1 MQLFNMTFLFFSLS
15 SIVEIVT
22 NLGKALGAY
31 KMTLDCK
38 DTMIPFYE
46 GLGYGRE
53 AGNAN
58 TLSIRYPATEAKL

>member
-1 MQLFNMTFLFFSLS
+1 MTFFFFSLS

-58 TLSIRYPATEAKL
+58 TLSIRYPTTEAKL

>member
-1 MQLFNMTFLFFSLS
+1 LNPTFFLHILS

-38 DTMIPFYE
+38 DSMIPFYE

-58 TLSIRYPATEAKL
+58 TLSIRYPVTEAKL